1 MFLPVLVFVLL
12 YGVRVLCGINSTNAL
27 SSLLFSNVPV
37 MLVIGFTVEQVTVGL
52 TRRGASQRTA
62 ASEYALLDPQTLAN
76 TISKASAAALMTL
89 FNGSIHCLAAFGL
102 FMAEVMVA
110 VDGTR
115 IITTPTFADCG
126 CLKVEEHRRDRKG
139 ADVIV
144 VKLLFGWRLTL
155 APALQVQVSPCSTC

>member
-1 MFLPVLVFVLL
+1 
-12 YGVRVLCGINSTNAL
+12 
-27 SSLLFSNVPV
+27 
-37 MLVIGFTVEQVTVGL
+37 VTVGL